1 MNFKNLKIAYAVT
14 VPITARTALLG
25 QLSYMKS
32 KGHYISLVSSPG
44 SDLDMM
50 ASNEGILVQA
60 IPTEREIS
68 PIKDLVSF
76 WQYWMYW
83 RKLRPDITNVATP
96 KAGLLAGVAAWLARV
111 PIRIYTLYGLRLET
125 TTGLKRMIL
134 LLVEKLSCASAHRVI
149 CVSPSLRE
157 EAIRLKLCD
166 AKKLV
171 VLGAGSANGVDSKI
185 YAICPPEI
193 EIERLRIELS
203 LPADVPVIGF
213 VGRFTKDK
221 GIAELVKAFKVLR
234 LEFAGLRLLM
244 VGEFENGDPVQEEIR
259 ILIQQDSDIILT
271 GVVPDV
277 APYYHL
283 MTVFA
288 LPTYREGFPGVLLE
302 AAASGL
308 PIVSTNAT
316 GARDAVLHGKTGFI
330 VNLADV
336 ISLTNGIRN
345 ILSDLRLAKEY
356 GSEGQKW
363 VKNVFNPVQVWEN
376 IEKCYTD
383 LALHQDIRET

>member
-25 QLSYMKS
+25 QLSYMQL
-32 KGHYISLVSSPG
+32 KGHSISLASSPG
-44 SDLDMM
+44 NDLEMM
-50 ASNEGILVQA
+50 ALNEGIPVQA
-60 IPTEREIS
+60 IPTEREMS

-76 WQYWMYW
+76 WQYWIYW

-96 KAGLLAGVAAWLARV
+96 KAGLLAGLAAWLARV

-134 LLVEKLSCASAHRVI
+134 LMVEKLSCASAHRVI
-149 CVSPSLRE
+149 CVSPSLRD
-157 EAIRLKLCD
+157 EAIRLKLC
-166 AKKLV
+166 AEQKLV
-171 VLGAGSANGVDSKI
+171 VLGSGSANGVDSKI
-185 YAICPPEI
+185 YANCPPNTEI
-193 EIERLRIELS
+193 ECLRTELN
-203 LPADVPVIGF
+203 LPTDVPVIGF

-221 GIAELVKAFKVLR
+221 GIAELVAAFKVLR
-234 LEFAGLRLLM
+234 LEFTGLRLLM
-244 VGEFENGDPVQEEIR
+244 VGEFEDGDPVQEEIR

-271 GVVPDV
+271 GFVPDV

-316 GARDAVLHGKTGFI
+316 GARDAVLHKKTGFI

-336 ISLTNGIRN
+336 VSLVDGLRY
-345 ILSDLRLAKEY
+345 ILSDLELAKKY
-356 GSEGQKW
+356 GVEGQKW
-363 VKNVFNPVQVWEN
+363 VKNVFNPIQVWEN
-376 IEKCYTD
+376 IEQCYVE
-383 LALHQDIRET
+383 LALNRNVREN